1 MVSVCGM
8 HRRLAVSIRNV
19 RAGPGMLPFSPDLSR
34 NHSRKNHA
42 SISMD
47 GTDSPD
53 EILTCVENSIIYFS
67 WLK

>member
-1 MVSVCGM
+1 
-8 HRRLAVSIRNV
+8 
-19 RAGPGMLPFSPDLSR
+19 MLLFSPDFSR

-53 EILTCVENSIIYFS
+53 EILICVENSITYLS